1 MQLQTN
7 EEQGNIWQFQQ
18 LCGPFGENESD
29 LSQGLLPDE
38 VLQWVVQS
46 PVRHQD
52 LQSFQYSDS
61 AGQARSDAHSAS
73 SGFSL
78 SPSGGPFDT
87 SSAKTYSL
95 AVPEDQVVHLYGLPC
110 HGLSLLI

>member
-61 AGQARSDAHSAS
+61 AGQARSEAHSAS